1 MPFLLP
7 ALRGSFRTYL
17 LIGTGLIA
25 ALALILLGMGRV
37 PWCECGYV
45 KLWHGLVSSPENSQ
59 HISDWYTFSHIIH
72 GFGFYWILWRLARG
86 LPMGLRAVIAV
97 IAEASW
103 ETFENTEFILNR
115 YRAVTISLGY
125 YGDSV
130 INSMG
135 DVLAMGLGFA
145 LAARL
150 PVWAT
155 IALTAALEG
164 FVGYWIRDNLALNIL
179 MLIHPFEA
187 IRTWQLGG

>member
-1 MPFLLP
+1 MLLS
-7 ALRGSFRTYL
+7 ALRVSFRTYL
-17 LIGTGLIA
+17 LIGAGLIA
-25 ALALILLGMGRV
+25 VLALILLGMGRV

-45 KLWHGLVSSPENSQ
+45 KLWHGAVSSAENSQ
-59 HISDWYTFSHIIH
+59 HISDWYTFSHVIH
-72 GFGFYWILWRLARG
+72 GFGFYWILWRFAGR

-155 IALTAALEG
+155 IALTGGLEA
-164 FVGYWIRDNLALNIL
+164 FVGYWIRDNLTLNII
-179 MLIHPFEA
+179 MLIHPLEA